1 MIDMAEA
8 RPSMPSKKFMALVRP
23 TICVCLGMSAFIIM
37 DQKFIEGLLG
47 LFQALLILGL
57 VVALMLKGR
66 ERIPKEGD
74 RRKTFRRREDR
85 MRAGD
90 FKDIFSG

>member
-1 MIDMAEA
+1 
-8 RPSMPSKKFMALVRP
+8 
-23 TICVCLGMSAFIIM
+23 M

-47 LFQALLILGL
+47 VLQALLILGL

-74 RRKTFRRREDR
+74 RRRSLRRREDR

>member
-1 MIDMAEA
+1 VVPIIFTL
-8 RPSMPSKKFMALVRP
+8 S
-23 TICVCLGMSAFIIM
+23 VCLGMSAFIIM
-37 DQKFIEGLLG
+37 DQKFIEALPG
-47 LFQALLILGL
+47 LFQALLMLGL

-74 RRKTFRRREDR
+74 RRRTPRRREDR

>member
-1 MIDMAEA
+1 
-8 RPSMPSKKFMALVRP
+8 
-23 TICVCLGMSAFIIM
+23 M

-47 LFQALLILGL
+47 VLQALLIPGL

-74 RRKTFRRREDR
+74 RRRSLRRREDR